1 MKVSLGISPVRED
14 RFAFCNSC
22 RNRFLFPTSQLLH
35 MKFKYFLVPVLA
47 IISCGVLQA
56 QNADTAASPTPGFEH
71 HHHWRHHH
79 HAWIWKKLNLTDA
92 QKAQIKSI
100 RQTMK
105 SQTRPALVAV
115 LQAKMQLHQ
124 DINTKAGQPSV
135 DAAALT
141 AAEVQLATVRAAE
154 LSQIKTVLTPEQQT
168 TLADFQQ
175 KRTERMKSLIS
186 KLSQPTS

>member
-1 MKVSLGISPVRED
+1 
-14 RFAFCNSC
+14 
-22 RNRFLFPTSQLLH
+22 

-47 IISCGVLQA
+47 ILSCGVLQA

-124 DINTKAGQPSV
+124 DIDAKTGQPSV

>member
-1 MKVSLGISPVRED
+1 
-14 RFAFCNSC
+14 
-22 RNRFLFPTSQLLH
+22 
-35 MKFKYFLVPVLA
+35 MKFKYFLVSVLA
-47 IISCGVLQA
+47 IIGCGALQA
-56 QNADTAASPTPGFEH
+56 QNADTASSPSPEFGH
-71 HHHWRHHH
+71 HHEWRHH

-92 QKAQIKSI
+92 QKTQIESI

-124 DINTKAGQPSV
+124 DIDTKSGQPSV
-135 DAAALT
+135 DAATLA

-154 LSQIKTVLTPEQQT
+154 LSQIKTVLTPDQQT
-168 TLADFQQ
+168 ILADFQQ
-175 KRTERMKSLIS
+175 KRTERMKNLIS